1 MEGTIINILSPIA
14 MIMSS
19 ALFPLLSFATIMM
32 IVIFAIFFSFLPMI
46 RGMRVLVVMA
56 MKILSL

>member
-1 MEGTIINILSPIA
+1 

-56 MKILSL
+56 MKIISLGYKIL